1 MAVQLENSSSLWPTA
16 NEPDR
21 RAHAELRD
29 AGYMVYRQILDAIL
43 EQRLPPGTKLGEEQL
58 AEIFSVSRP
67 VVRRALAQ
75 LSFERVV
82 EIKPNRGAF
91 IANPTVEDAHR
102 IFEARCVIE
111 EATVRGCARHHSKK
125 DIAKLQ
131 RHVESE
137 LECERKGD
145 RVRWIR
151 LTGEFHLAVAHAA
164 GNELLSGFLKD
175 LVAQTS
181 LIIALYGN
189 GAKSLCSDTDHAN
202 IVKAIAEHDEPSAV
216 AKMLGHLHV
225 CEDALVMDV
234 TKDTADL
241 SEIFRMRRGGAGAQN
256 MKRHGARNA
265 G

>member
-1 MAVQLENSSSLWPTA
+1 MAAQLERLNSLWPTA
-16 NEPDR
+16 GAPDH
-21 RAHAELRD
+21 RARTELRD
-29 AGYMVYRQILDAIL
+29 AGYLVYRQILDAIL

-58 AEIFSVSRP
+58 AEIFTVSRP

-91 IANPTVEDAHR
+91 IANPTVEEAHQV
-102 IFEARCVIE
+102 FEARCAIE
-111 EATVRGCARHHSKK
+111 EATVRGCARNHGKK
-125 DIAKLQ
+125 DIAKLR

-181 LIIALYGN
+181 LIIGLYGN
-189 GAKSLCSDTDHAN
+189 GAQSLCCDIDHAN
-202 IVKAIAEHDEPSAV
+202 IVEAIAVHDESSAA
-216 AKMLGHLHV
+216 AKMLGHLQA
-225 CEDALVMDV
+225 CEDALVMDIA
-234 TKDTADL
+234 KDPADL
-241 SEIFRMRRGGAGAQN
+241 SAILSKGAQRTAAA
-256 MKRHGARNA
+256 KR
-265 G
+265 